1 MQGVYFNYPTTVMA
15 TPAQVPATG
24 LQYTPPLHL
33 QGGTEDMTIQSP
45 AVTDPTKSQFSK
57 DCSSERRDLPQICRS
72 IDNAADCRRV
82 RLDSCSMQY
91 TNDVFYQ
98 NGAAPVAPSHFVFPA
113 SLHHNTP
120 TTHSI
125 HPVLGS
131 KTGFSIPQSP
141 NLMTN
146 SQFANFVQSPGFAYP
161 SGLPTPVTP
170 AAEPAIA
177 NNGGRTVNRSGEVSE
192 VTRGSYFQSPFKKF
206 VRFTGSPSTE
216 SRFPLG
222 APPSAHRKQFPPNPR
237 TNNQNWKRR
246 DQGANKVNNRRPS
259 ESKGGFYMAGE
270 RFGQKVQPEEPNK
283 DVESVTPPIR
293 KVKIFFFEFL
303 SSFAITKIFAV
314 DYCLPIFNIYVTH
327 MEFQN
332 CFAQKFFYICKHKTH
347 TSNI

>member
-1 MQGVYFNYPTTVMA
+1 
-15 TPAQVPATG
+15 
-24 LQYTPPLHL
+24 
-33 QGGTEDMTIQSP
+33 
-45 AVTDPTKSQFSK
+45 
-57 DCSSERRDLPQICRS
+57 
-72 IDNAADCRRV
+72 
-82 RLDSCSMQY
+82 
-91 TNDVFYQ
+91 
-98 NGAAPVAPSHFVFPA
+98 
-113 SLHHNTP
+113 
-120 TTHSI
+120 
-125 HPVLGS
+125 
-131 KTGFSIPQSP
+131 
-141 NLMTN
+141 MTN

-293 KVKIFFFEFL
+293 KVKKFFFEFL

-332 CFAQKFFYICKHKTH
+332 CFAQKFCYICKHKTH